1 MKLYFSPGACSLA
14 VHIALREV
22 GAHFD
27 ATAVDLAKH
36 ADLISPNQQQHDV
49 DLRLLDETTVLQR
62 VGDFSLGCGDG
73 QSAY

>member
-36 ADLISPNQQQHDV
+36 VTADGLDYRSISARGYVP
-49 DLRLLDETTVLQR
+49 LLER
-62 VGDFSLGCGDG
+62 VASIDSADG
-73 QSAY
+73 SSAAEDS